1 MVSWKIMDTKTL
13 NTYFHN
19 KVLILNI
26 ILTFIIVLLHSQPLN
41 RIGISTDDNYPL
53 VHGVGVFAQVGVPMF
68 FFISAMLFYKSISAM
83 SDIKLKLKKRLST
96 LAIPY
101 ILWNS
106 LFVAIYWT
114 MTHISFIASMMN
126 MPPVSSDVAGIML
139 SIINSKYT
147 VLWFV
152 KDLIV
157 FCLMSPVFYVMLK
170 SKIIMVVSICG
181 LVFLNM
187 SYSMEY
193 ESIWHWLP
201 VYLLGAYI
209 GYNKLYMI
217 TPPENYQRKIAV
229 GCTMIILG
237 LYALAFLDD
246 RRMFLFRF
254 LSPVL
259 VWVLYDCFPT
269 KWTLTKFKEKK
280 WMHGLFFIY
289 CTHFFIINIFQKLIF
304 KILPHNLLCINS
316 IQLITPVLVFLL
328 LVACINIISG
338 NKIYRVLIGGR

>member
-1 MVSWKIMDTKTL
+1 MDTKTL

-114 MTHISFIASMMN
+114 MTHIHFIASMMN
-126 MPPVSSDVAGIML
+126 MHPVPSDIAGISM
-139 SIINSKYT
+139 SILDSKYT

-152 KDLIV
+152 KDLII
-157 FCLMSPVFYVMLK
+157 FSLISPLFYMMLK
-170 SKIIMVVSICG
+170 SKIITIISICG
-181 LVFLNM
+181 VVYMNI
-187 SYSMEY
+187 SYNMEY
-193 ESIWHWLP
+193 ESIWSWIP
-201 VYLLGAYI
+201 IYLLGGCVGFYKWYA
-209 GYNKLYMI
+209 I
-217 TPPENYQRKIAV
+217 TPPEK
-229 GCTMIILG
+229 
-237 LYALAFLDD
+237 
-246 RRMFLFRF
+246 
-254 LSPVL
+254 
-259 VWVLYDCFPT
+259 T
-269 KWTLTKFKEKK
+269 K
-280 WMHGLFFIY
+280 
-289 CTHFFIINIFQKLIF
+289 
-304 KILPHNLLCINS
+304 
-316 IQLITPVLVFLL
+316 
-328 LVACINIISG
+328 
-338 NKIYRVLIGGR
+338 

>member
-1 MVSWKIMDTKTL
+1 MDTKTL

-53 VHGVGVFAQVGVPMF
+53 VYGVGVFAQVGVPMF

-83 SDIKLKLKKRLST
+83 SKIKDKLRNRIRSLV
-96 LAIPY
+96 IPY
-101 ILWNS
+101 ILWNVI
-106 LFVAIYWT
+106 FVGIYWA
-114 MTHISFIASMMN
+114 MTHIPFIASMMN
-126 MPPVSSDVAGIML
+126 MLPVPSDVAGILL

-170 SKIIMVVSICG
+170 SKVVMIVGILG
-181 LVFLNM
+181 LVVLNM

-201 VYLLGAYI
+201 VYLLGAYV

-217 TPPENYQRKIAV
+217 TPPLKI
-229 GCTMIILG
+229 I
-237 LYALAFLDD
+237 
-246 RRMFLFRF
+246 
-254 LSPVL
+254 
-259 VWVLYDCFPT
+259 
-269 KWTLTKFKEKK
+269 KEK
-280 WMHGLFFIY
+280 L
-289 CTHFFIINIFQKLIF
+289 Q
-304 KILPHNLLCINS
+304 
-316 IQLITPVLVFLL
+316 
-328 LVACINIISG
+328 LVA
-338 NKIYRVLIGGR
+338 LW